1 MFLDSLLFNASS
13 DINKSLNSLSVEMKQ
28 FYDIDVSKQGLHDRF
43 KECTTLYLKSIL
55 SQLSFKSPQSIDE
68 GWLGLFNNV
77 RIKDSTKFVL
87 PEEYAEI
94 MPGFGGV
101 SSKSATCIQY
111 EYDLKTGTILDLN
124 ITSAKRPDSKDARET
139 QDNIIA
145 NDLVI
150 RDLGYYSTDVMKHFM
165 EFGSFII
172 SKLNTQTLVYEM
184 QDGGYKQIKFD
195 KLFHW
200 FKKNNLQQ
208 IEKQVYI
215 GADSKLPVRLII
227 SLVPEQVFAQR
238 MQKVNKYNKR
248 MGHRTSDGYAY
259 RARFNLVITNVPEE
273 TIPKEV
279 IVALYHMRWQI
290 ELVFKIWKSTFGI
303 HKIGQMKYYRWLSI
317 LYAKLILIVVYWHK
331 ILPIRTHLYKMKG
344 KLLSIDKCFKTLKG
358 FTGKLRQ
365 AIKQGRETLK
375 AITMEIILLISEKHW
390 LEKKKNKLNFEQIT
404 YLSFCKSNVYVYI

>member
-227 SLVPEQVFAQR
+227 SLVPDQVFAQR

-248 MGHRTSDGYAY
+248 MGHRTSDGYA
-259 RARFNLVITNVPEE
+259 
-273 TIPKEV
+273 
-279 IVALYHMRWQI
+279 
-290 ELVFKIWKSTFGI
+290 
-303 HKIGQMKYYRWLSI
+303 
-317 LYAKLILIVVYWHK
+317 
-331 ILPIRTHLYKMKG
+331 
-344 KLLSIDKCFKTLKG
+344 
-358 FTGKLRQ
+358 
-365 AIKQGRETLK
+365 
-375 AITMEIILLISEKHW
+375 
-390 LEKKKNKLNFEQIT
+390 
-404 YLSFCKSNVYVYI
+404 